1 MNKVTK
7 IAIFTITFVVLVVA
21 SYASLVLYMTWPV
34 TEFSID
40 KAAGFGDSFGVITS
54 VFSGLAFAGVIWTVL
69 SQREELDI
77 TRNELRT
84 QGFDTSFFQML
95 RLHNEILN
103 SIDLIKRN
111 SNGTSDTSRG
121 RDCFVTF
128 RARLK
133 NQYMGVAREQS
144 DNSEID
150 RIVIAY
156 NKFWEDGNNE
166 LGHYFRFLFN
176 LYRFIDES
184 DGVDK
189 KFYSNV
195 VRSQLSDQE
204 LFVLFYNCL
213 TPQGSKF
220 MKYAIKYEL
229 FDNMKR
235 SGLISLSHENLVD
248 RKVFGER
255 P

>member
-1 MNKVTK
+1 MDQV
-7 IAIFTITFVVLVVA
+7 
-21 SYASLVLYMTWPV
+21 S
-34 TEFSID
+34 
-40 KAAGFGDSFGVITS
+40 GFGDSFGVITS

-77 TRNELRT
+77 TRNELKT

-95 RLHNEILN
+95 RLHNEILG
-103 SIDLIKRN
+103 SIDLVKR
-111 SNGTSDTSRG
+111 SPNGGSDTSSG

-128 RARLK
+128 RARLTNK
-133 NQYMGVAREQS
+133 YKRIDKEQS
-144 DNSEID
+144 DKNEEDKIKA
-150 RIVIAY
+150 AY
-156 NKFWEDGNNE
+156 SDFWEKGNNE

-184 DGVDK
+184 NGVDK
-189 KFYSNV
+189 KFYSNL

-204 LFVLFYNCL
+204 LFILFYNCL

-220 MKYAIKYEL
+220 MKYAIEYEL

-235 SGLISLSHENLVD
+235 SGLISSSHESLVD
-248 RKVFGER
+248 KRVFGEQS
-255 P
+255 